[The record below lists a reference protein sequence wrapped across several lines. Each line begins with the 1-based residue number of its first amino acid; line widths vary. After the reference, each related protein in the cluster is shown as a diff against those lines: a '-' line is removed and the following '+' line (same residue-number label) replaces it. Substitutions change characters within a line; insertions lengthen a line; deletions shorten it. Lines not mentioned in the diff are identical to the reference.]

1 MKDYVYIFNELR
13 IHINRDKLFQC
24 LNYQIFS
31 YFPMKGNLW
40 YSRIMGSILFKVP
53 RVIVMRTISS
63 SAGIYLLKV
72 NYRNTR
78 TRCEICSKITIKIPE
93 RCQPMASF
101 GIFIVNFEHISNL
114 VLVFLLLTLD
124 LQLTAERYR
133 HKKTQWCP
141 LLRIHFILGKFHI
154 FKFIALL
161 ALYHYCFTVFQ
172 FYFLHMLTQ

>member
-1 MKDYVYIFNELR
+1 
-13 IHINRDKLFQC
+13 
-24 LNYQIFS
+24 
-31 YFPMKGNLW
+31 MKGNLW

-72 NYRNTR
+72 NNRNTR

-93 RCQPMASF
+93 RCHPMASF
-101 GIFIVNFEHISNL
+101 GIFIVNFEYISNL
-114 VLVFLLLTLD
+114 VLVFLLLTLN
-124 LQLTAERYR
+124 LQLTAGRYR

-141 LLRIHFILGKFHI
+141 LLRIHFILGNFHI

-172 FYFLHMLTQ
+172 FCFLHMLTQVSKALQTFEKLPELLSSLHKK